1 MRASTFHVTR
11 LSRRRRALATLVI
24 SLKFVVPSLMLR
36 FPFAGAWGNYVLDVV
51 DGDVLLELGVPEER
65 YQTIDKAA
73 DYFSYVIMLIV
84 GLRWRIKHVVALLFI
99 YRTIGQALFF
109 RTRNELAFVYF
120 QNFLEPLVMVYTAL
134 LVRHH
139 GSEDGAYTTYR
150 RHLGLIWALIVTY
163 KVWNE
168 WYLHYANI
176 DLSERLLGFTGG
188 GVDGAGKLDQ
198 SLPGSAALVRSVQDR
213 ARLAS
218 DLLQHGRLFSN
229 HTETLLRRPTEI

>member
-1 MRASTFHVTR
+1 
-11 LSRRRRALATLVI
+11 
-24 SLKFVVPSLMLR
+24 
-36 FPFAGAWGNYVLDVV
+36 
-51 DGDVLLELGVPEER
+51 
-65 YQTIDKAA
+65 
-73 DYFSYVIMLIV
+73 
-84 GLRWRIKHVVALLFI
+84 
-99 YRTIGQALFF
+99 
-109 RTRNELAFVYF
+109 
-120 QNFLEPLVMVYTAL
+120 MVYTAL

-139 GSEDGAYTTYR
+139 GSEDGAYATYR
-150 RHLGLIWALIVTY
+150 RHFGFIWALIVAY

-198 SLPGSAALVRSVQDR
+198 SLPGSAAPVRSVQDR

-218 DLLQHGRLFSN
+218 DLPQHGRLFSN